1 MGVGP
6 YVNYKGYFCPKCKTA
21 RSDLDKHYAN
31 RHKHVDQTTERYK
44 RMRDANVIDFTNW
57 TTVLQKFE
65 SDLIT
70 DGGGTG
76 NPCSKADA
84 HRYHKQILKLI
95 PHKETLRDF
104 LGVFENLQNAVD
116 KSKDGY
122 ISTQHA
128 YVVTLLKFLRYLRS
142 RNYDVVTKTY
152 LQNFTERA
160 KQWKKGL
167 RMKRKKREEEF
178 NLKESVELTDEVD
191 PFTAIL
197 RYERSTFHN
206 EICSYRND
214 HHTNTDAKKLRLVYA
229 DIFARIICRQG
240 TRGSSIH
247 RMTVDELRNVDKRK
261 NGQLKICVK
270 DPKGVCLA
278 YIGVEENE
286 LQELRRTS
294 ELGWRFWNISEPN
307 LKDVAFPAV
316 SDRTKTGQKMTSTYF
331 SNLLI
336 LVFSRIYPTT
346 YMTTTRV
353 RKMIKKQLADKNLEI
368 REKLVQAS
376 RGNVVVG
383 RKHNDLRN
391 ERDNVDAARES
402 LKPLAAKGIWSA
414 FVLQGTS
421 VT

>member
-1 MGVGP
+1 VTPVFGLDYELNLSSHRLCRGALATAFFQQIVPALLFLILELLFSAYKRKIRFCPYCNKYIINIYYHRKKRHPDKSANDFHYDTKAKCMGVGP

-167 RMKRKKREEEF
+167 RMKRKKREEQF

-229 DIFARIICRQG
+229 DIFARII
-240 TRGSSIH
+240 
-247 RMTVDELRNVDKRK
+247 
-261 NGQLKICVK
+261 
-270 DPKGVCLA
+270 
-278 YIGVEENE
+278 
-286 LQELRRTS
+286 
-294 ELGWRFWNISEPN
+294 
-307 LKDVAFPAV
+307 
-316 SDRTKTGQKMTSTYF
+316 
-331 SNLLI
+331 
-336 LVFSRIYPTT
+336 
-346 YMTTTRV
+346 
-353 RKMIKKQLADKNLEI
+353 
-368 REKLVQAS
+368 
-376 RGNVVVG
+376 
-383 RKHNDLRN
+383 
-391 ERDNVDAARES
+391 
-402 LKPLAAKGIWSA
+402 
-414 FVLQGTS
+414 
-421 VT
+421 